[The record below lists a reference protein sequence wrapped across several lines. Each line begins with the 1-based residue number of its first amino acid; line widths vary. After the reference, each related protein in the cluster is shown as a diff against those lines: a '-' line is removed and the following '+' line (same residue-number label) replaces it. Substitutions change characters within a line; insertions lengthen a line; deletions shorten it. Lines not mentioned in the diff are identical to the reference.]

1 LKKVALELCLG
12 DDFKEC
18 FEDVVLEGGVE
29 DDLAERFEDDVER
42 FFEDDL
48 DKGLDFLECL
58 PAEVEDSE
66 TEPSR
71 DWVVL
76 VRL

>member
-18 FEDVVLEGGVE
+18 FEDVVLEGGFD

-42 FFEDDL
+42 FSEDDL
-48 DKGLDFLECL
+48 DKGLYFLEGL
-58 PAEVEDSE
+58 LAEVEGSE
-66 TEPSR
+66 TEPGR
-71 DWVVL
+71 DWAVL
-76 VRL
+76 VQL

>member
-1 LKKVALELCLG
+1 LG

-18 FEDVVLEGGVE
+18 FEDVVLEGGFE
-29 DDLAERFEDDVER
+29 DDLAERFEDDVEK

-58 PAEVEDSE
+58 PSEVEGSE
-66 TEPSR
+66 TELGG
-71 DWVVL
+71 DWAVL